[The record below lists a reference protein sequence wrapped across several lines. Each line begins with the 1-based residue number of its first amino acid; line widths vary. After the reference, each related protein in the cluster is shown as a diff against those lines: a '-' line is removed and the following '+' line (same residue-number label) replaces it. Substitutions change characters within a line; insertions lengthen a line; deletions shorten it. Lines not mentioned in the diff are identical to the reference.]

1 MRGERVRAAGFIVSS
16 GRRGDGTGSGCAFDM
31 FLVREPVDLELVFV
45 QGSRPGGDKWTTA
58 AAPSS
63 SSHTVAADILFASW
77 SLESGGGRCQLE
89 EETRSRRGD
98 C

>member
-1 MRGERVRAAGFIVSS
+1 
-16 GRRGDGTGSGCAFDM
+16 M
-31 FLVREPVDLELVFV
+31 FLVREPVDLELVSV

-77 SLESGGGRCQLE
+77 SLESGGGRWQLE

-98 C
+98 CSGMGACSLRQRAVGKREVLDYLHFS